1 MKTIKSNS
9 SHLLEDLIGGLIAP
23 IKSSSFMTEIILLFC
38 LKRVDGCTYEV
49 YHHRQH

>member
-38 LKRVDGCTYEV
+38 LKRVDEV